1 MTNEKDYV
9 ADIMNQWYEAME
21 KNKVMVQPKASTLL
35 GTILAGYKIEPSTTR
50 DIWAEALQLRGGE
63 FMDWYENL
71 TKEEQGIYH
80 DKLTRG
86 QDTKR
91 DHVDK
96 KLLKG

>member
-9 ADIMNQWYEAME
+9 ADIMNQWYAAME

-35 GTILAGYKIEPSTTR
+35 GTILAGYKIEPSITR
-50 DIWAEALQLRGGE
+50 DIWEEALHLRGGE
-63 FMDWYENL
+63 FMDWYNSL
-71 TKEEQGIYH
+71 TKEEQGEYH
-80 DKLTRG
+80 NKLTKG